1 MAVLLGVLVAA
12 SFGSGDFL
20 GGQASRRSPTLTV
33 LLVAQA
39 TAVAGAVIVT
49 LSVGARVT
57 PHDLG
62 FGVLAGCV
70 NIIGIGLLYQGLAVG
85 PMGVVA
91 PLTAVAASVIPI
103 AWGLATGERP
113 SAVVVVGALFAL
125 VAGALISRRSTA
137 PNPGP
142 ERSPPR
148 AGVLLA
154 LGAGVCLGTSL
165 IFYLQT
171 STRSGLWP
179 VLAARVAALVLVA
192 AALLVIAI
200 RGARLPFPNGG
211 DRGLALGAG
220 VLDVTAT
227 TLLVLAVRRGLLV
240 VVAPLAALAPA
251 ATVILARTVLG
262 ERLHSVQRIGLLL
275 ALVGLVM
282 VAAG

>member
-1 MAVLLGVLVAA
+1 MAVLLGVLVAV

-20 GGQASRRSPTLTV
+20 GGEASKRSPTLTV

-49 LSVGARVT
+49 TLVGARVA
-57 PHDLG
+57 PHDIG
-62 FGVLAGCV
+62 FGALAGCV
-70 NIIGIGLLYQGLAVG
+70 NIVGIGLLYQGLAVG

-91 PLTAVAASVIPI
+91 PITAVAASILPI

-113 SAVVVVGALFAL
+113 SVVVVIGAAL
-125 VAGALISRRSTA
+125 ATAAAALISRQPDT
-137 PNPGP
+137 PDGDGP
-142 ERSPPR
+142 PPQT
-148 AGVLLA
+148 GILLA
-154 LGAGVCLGTSL
+154 VGAGACLGASL
-165 IFYLQT
+165 VLYLQT
-171 STRSGLWP
+171 ESESGLWP

-192 AALLVIAI
+192 LALVAVNARRAA
-200 RGARLPFPNGG
+200 LPFPRGT
-211 DRGLALGAG
+211 DRKLALGAG

-227 TLLVLAVRRGLLV
+227 TLLLLAVRRGLIL

-251 ATVILARTVLG
+251 ATVILARFVLG
-262 ERLHSVQRIGLLL
+262 EHLHRLQRAGLAI

>member
-20 GGQASRRSPTLTV
+20 GGQASRHAPTLTV

-39 TAVAGAVIVT
+39 TAVAGAVVVT
-49 LSVGARVT
+49 LSVGARVA
-57 PHDLG
+57 PHDLV
-62 FGVLAGCV
+62 FGALAGCV
-70 NIIGIGLLYQGLAVG
+70 NIVGIGLLYQGLAVG

-103 AWGLATGERP
+103 AWGLASGERP
-113 SAVVVVGALFAL
+113 SVVVVVGALFAL
-125 VAGALISRRSTA
+125 AAGALISRPPAATA
-137 PNPGP
+137 HGP
-142 ERSPPR
+142 DRSPYR
-148 AGVLLA
+148 TGVLLSV
-154 LGAGVCLGTSL
+154 GAGVCLGTSL

-171 STRSGLWP
+171 SSRSGLWP
-179 VLAARVAALVLVA
+179 VLAARVAALLLVGA
-192 AALLVIAI
+192 TLLVIAL
-200 RGARLPFPNGG
+200 RGTRLPFPAGP
-211 DRGLALGAG
+211 DRTLALGAG

-251 ATVILARTVLG
+251 ATVILARAVLG